1 MATYEEIYGK
11 RVEVLDA
18 DPTLTTAQEGQ
29 VWYNSTSGTLKSVV
43 QFSAWS
49 SITGQINAY
58 PQSYGGGT
66 TDAGWI
72 CGGYSPGPT
81 KQNRTEEY
89 NGSGWSVGGNLNTAR
104 VDIMAAGVQTA
115 GVAAMGDNAPDSP
128 RTMTNT
134 EEYNGSAWTNVNAA
148 PGGMFENCGSCCGT
162 EPAYMAVGGRSGPP
176 QSRQTTT
183 MEYDGTNW
191 STGGAYPA
199 ALSGIYVSGT
209 QTAAIGSCG
218 EPPPPAPAAVN
229 TSAEYNGASWTAVST
244 SPITRRSGGRSGTQT
259 AALFFGG
266 SPGTPA
272 GTATLTYDGTTFA
285 TDPASL
291 STPMGGQASSTNSPG
306 TAAWSCNP
314 NQVVEEYSKSI
325 NTITAAAW
333 ASGTALGT
341 GRESMSSAG
350 TQTAALAVGGRVGPP
365 GGTTA
370 VEDYDGSSWE
380 SAPVLNTAR
389 QYAGGCGTQ
398 TAAITYGGG
407 PPEIT
412 TTEEFNGSSWSTQP
426 NSMSTARRAF
436 ASFGI
441 QTAAVAAGGQTGTA
455 VTAATEE
462 YNGTSWSTSPGS
474 LAQARQYF
482 AGAGIETSGLVF
494 GGSDYP
500 NSTKYTNTEEYG
512 GTSWTTGGVLLT
524 GTSGLMGCGATNTAA
539 LAFGGYQPSKVAT
552 TVGYDGTAWS
562 SRPSMGGATA
572 EGSGAGTSIAALSIG
587 GSPAETGVEEFTG
600 VTETATASTLTTS

>member
-1 MATYEEIYGK
+1 MATYDEIYGK

-18 DPTLTTAQEGQ
+18 DPTLNSTYEGQ
-29 VWYNSTSGTLKSVV
+29 VWYNSATGKLRTVVAFKAYSTSTSLPSARGTNAPGG
-43 QFSAWS
+43 SA
-49 SITGQINAY
+49 Q
-58 PQSYGGGT
+58 
-66 TDAGWI
+66 DAGF
-72 CGGYSPGPT
+72 
-81 KQNRTEEY
+81 
-89 NGSGWSVGGNLNTAR
+89 SVGGNTPPSIANT
-104 VDIMAAGVQTA
+104 D
-115 GVAAMGDNAPDSP
+115 
-128 RTMTNT
+128 
-134 EEYNGSAWTNVNAA
+134 EYNGLGWTA
-148 PGGMFENCGSCCGT
+148 
-162 EPAYMAVGGRSGPP
+162 
-176 QSRQTTT
+176 
-183 MEYDGTNW
+183 
-191 STGGAYPA
+191 GGAYPA
-199 ALSGIYVSGT
+199 GKGYLASAGPETAALAGGGSAYPSACNTYNGTTWTGITAMPTGYEACRYAGTSTAGIMTAGGDGGSPGYPANTHEWGGSSWTAGGSLPSTKNYGSTVSGT
-209 QTAAIGSCG
+209 QTASF
-218 EPPPPAPAAVN
+218 
-229 TSAEYNGASWTAVST
+229 SA
-244 SPITRRSGGRSGTQT
+244 
-259 AALFFGG
+259 GG
-266 SPGTPA
+266 SYPQKNT
-272 GTATLTYDGTTFA
+272 TSNYDGTSWTVSGNL
-285 TDPASL
+285 P
-291 STPMGGQASSTNSPG
+291 TNSYNMMGNSVGSQTAGVTTGGNATSFPAIAPTVYHYDGSVWAADIASPLGYTNTGSSFGPQSAHVFAGGNAPG
-306 TAAWSCNP
+306 LVSTV
-314 NQVVEEYSKSI
+314 QEYNVSI
-325 NTITAAAW
+325 NTVTAAAW

-482 AGAGIETSGLVF
+482 AGAGIESSGLAF
-494 GGSDYP
+494 GGSDHP

-512 GTSWTTGGVLLT
+512 GTSWTTGGVLPT

-600 VTETATASTLTTS
+600 EVETVTASTLTTG